1 VGVSRVAGNPSILED
16 LRGET
21 ILRGTKLST
30 GCARKPKCSVKS
42 REKAIKCENISPDI
56 LIFDGLFGSES
67 DILNPRWRLTGALQS
82 SRSFPASFLNI
93 GLASPTTSEPR
104 TAQAQ

>member
-30 GCARKPKCSVKS
+30 GCARKPKCSVK
-42 REKAIKCENISPDI
+42 KAIKCENISPDI

-67 DILNPRWRLTGALQS
+67 DILNPRWRLTGAL
-82 SRSFPASFLNI
+82 
-93 GLASPTTSEPR
+93 
-104 TAQAQ
+104 